1 MTKPR
6 NRGTRGKPTEP
17 SSVAQAVESLVLR
30 RKRKGRVVQPVG
42 TDQMRLFLYLFF
54 NFIQK
59 LDRAR
64 RNAYFGDIELATI
77 SEAIALSAIEPS
89 MRDSRFR
96 EQYRSVHNVVGV
108 ENQRG
113 VNSLSVAAAT
123 GLPRETT
130 RRKIKRLI
138 KLGVVTEL
146 KSGGYVMRPGFLQ
159 QQALQEPFE
168 QLMADTVRF
177 INDSLSLGLF
187 EWSSK

>member
-1 MTKPR
+1 
-6 NRGTRGKPTEP
+6 
-17 SSVAQAVESLVLR
+17 VAQAVESLVLR